1 MRYKV
6 IYCLIVPQIVEEANL
21 FDTENIRMGGMAST
35 VGSQPKLRRAVRQNG
50 QQSDRDHLTYSC
62 LGLVSCGCLLG
73 LGRARVGGLF
83 LRALQHHHGNVQ
95 MTAPTR
101 VSLSCS
107 EQ

>member
-1 MRYKV
+1 
-6 IYCLIVPQIVEEANL
+6 
-21 FDTENIRMGGMAST
+21 MAST

-95 MTAPTR
+95 MTAATR
-101 VSLSCS
+101 VSLTCS